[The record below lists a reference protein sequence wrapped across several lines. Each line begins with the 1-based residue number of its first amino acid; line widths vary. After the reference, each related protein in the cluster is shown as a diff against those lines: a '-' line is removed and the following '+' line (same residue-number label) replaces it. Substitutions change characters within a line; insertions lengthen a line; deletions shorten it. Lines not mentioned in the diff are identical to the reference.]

1 MSFLPVVQRELAVNA
16 RRPATYR
23 TRMIAAA
30 LAAGIGVLGLWVSS
44 VGWNPG
50 SGAALLGIE
59 APALLLF
66 CLLEGARTT
75 ADCLSEEKRS
85 GTLGLL
91 FLTDLTGWDV
101 VLGKLAASSLRVS
114 FALLAVLPVAAMT
127 LPLGGVSGAHFARLA
142 MALGGALWISLTVG
156 LAVSALSWD
165 ESRAFWGTLAGLGIL
180 CAGPLAVAFGAG
192 LISPGTRWEM
202 ISVLSP
208 LTAYA
213 GAEDS
218 AYAATPAAFWLSLLM
233 CGLTG
238 AVLVGLAAW
247 AARRF
252 WGGEPRGTGRRGG
265 ATASGRL
272 PITGPW
278 EEQPGGWLAR
288 RHWEPGRRLR
298 LLWALAG
305 AGGVAIAASL
315 SPLPEAAAM
324 FLPFV
329 ALLPFKI
336 GLTLGTCQFFA
347 QMREEGMLDSL
358 RPVPTGP
365 RSWPEQF
372 ATGTHT
378 AWKTPFGI
386 LFGALL
392 LVAVAVLLQQPDG
405 RGFMIFAYLLG
416 TEAMDLLALY
426 WTGAWLAL
434 QSGRATAAA
443 TRALL
448 WVHLLPSLL
457 CCGLRLVVDLFVWA
471 IMRERLQA
479 GWNSA
484 GLPQAS
490 SLDELRPGTG
500 SPPLVNP

>member
-23 TRMIAAA
+23 TRMIAAV
-30 LAAGIGVLGLWVSS
+30 LAAGIGVLGLWISS
-44 VGWNPG
+44 VGRNPG
-50 SGAALLGIE
+50 SGAALLGIL

-91 FLTDLTGWDV
+91 FLTDLTGLDV
-101 VLGKLAASSLRVS
+101 VLGKLAASSLRVL

-127 LPLGGVSGAHFARLA
+127 LPLGGVSGAQFARLA

-180 CAGPLAVAFGAG
+180 CVGPLAVAFGAG

-213 GAEDS
+213 GSEDS
-218 AYAATPAAFWLSLLM
+218 AYATRPAAFWLSLLV

-238 AVLVGLAAW
+238 AVLIGLAAW
-247 AARRF
+247 AARRL
-252 WGGEPRGTGRRGG
+252 WGGEPRGSRRSGG
-265 ATASGRL
+265 ARATRGLA
-272 PITGPW
+272 ITGPW
-278 EEQPGGWLAR
+278 EEQPGVWLAR

-298 LLWALAG
+298 LLGAAGGAGVAVLAG
-305 AGGVAIAASL
+305 SL
-315 SPLPEAAAM
+315 AEPAEVVAM
-324 FLPFV
+324 FLPF
-329 ALLPFKI
+329 LLMLPFKI
-336 GLTLGTCQFFA
+336 VLTLGICQFFA
-347 QMREEGMLDSL
+347 RMREEGMLDSL
-358 RPVPTGP
+358 RPVPAGP
-365 RSWPEQF
+365 RSWPDQF

-392 LVAVAVLLQQPDG
+392 LVAVVASLQRPDG
-405 RGFMIFAYLLG
+405 GAFMIFAYLLG

-448 WVHLLPSLL
+448 WVHLLPGLL
-457 CCGLRLVVDLFVWA
+457 CCGLRLVVDLMVWA
-471 IMRERLQA
+471 VMRERLRA
-479 GWNSA
+479 GWNLA

-490 SLDELRPGTG
+490 RLDALRPGTG